1 MCNDGIRTVSRP
13 KYSINAQTPSAS
25 KETFF
30 LPVLFDISVTLCDFG
45 PQLGLLNIEKK

>member
-30 LPVLFDISVTLCDFG
+30 LPVLFLYICHTLWFWASIG
-45 PQLGLLNIEKK
+45 TFWI